1 MLTIHKPQSNEHGAY
16 YLTYISLVPDDGQL
30 LQHMRDGLQA
40 VREAVAAIPAS
51 WLTKPFAEGEWTV
64 HEILVHMID
73 AERIFAYR
81 ALRVGRGDTTPLPGF
96 DQDPY
101 VPLSRANER
110 TLDSILAE
118 YAAVRAASLALFDSF
133 DEEDYL
139 RLGTASDNPVSV
151 RALAYMLVGHEQH
164 HLNSLRA
171 NYVGR
176 QA

>member
-1 MLTIHKPQSNEHGAY
+1 MLTILKPQPNEYGAY

-30 LQHMRDGLQA
+30 LQHMKYGLPA
-40 VREAVAAIPAS
+40 VREAVASIPAA

-81 ALRVGRGDTTPLPGF
+81 ALRIGRGDTTPLPGF

-110 TLDSILAE
+110 SLASILAE
-118 YAAVRAASLALFDSF
+118 YEAVRAASLTLFESF
-133 DEEDYL
+133 SAEDYL
-139 RLGTASDNPVSV
+139 RLGTASNNPASV
-151 RALAYMLVGHEQH
+151 RALGYMLVGHEQH
-164 HLNSLRA
+164 HLKSLRA

-176 QA
+176 QG